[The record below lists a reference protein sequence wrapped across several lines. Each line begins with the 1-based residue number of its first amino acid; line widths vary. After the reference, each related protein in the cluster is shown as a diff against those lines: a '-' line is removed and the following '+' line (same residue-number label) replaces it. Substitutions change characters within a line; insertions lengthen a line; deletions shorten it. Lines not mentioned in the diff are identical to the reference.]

1 MPDESHQD
9 LLRLLAHR
17 DPQGSLGL
25 DDDPEL
31 AFAGI
36 RALRVTAEFC
46 ETYQVARLRKAGY
59 SWSRIASWAGV
70 SPQALH
76 KKHSPARGSGA
87 NLSGGSEPDLA
98 DSPTSGPESI

>member
-31 AFAGI
+31 AFAGV
-36 RALRVTAEFC
+36 RALRVTAEF
-46 ETYQVARLRKAGY
+46 
-59 SWSRIASWAGV
+59 W
-70 SPQALH
+70 
-76 KKHSPARGSGA
+76 
-87 NLSGGSEPDLA
+87 
-98 DSPTSGPESI
+98 